1 MLGVVLDADSLGK
14 DVDLSPVTQLLDD
27 WQVHPFTRPEQVAER
42 IKHATVVLT
51 NKIALDESSLSSAWA
66 LKFVSVMATGTNNI
80 DFLATANRG
89 IKVSNAL
96 AYGTPSVVQH
106 TLALILNLST
116 SFHRYQASI
125 SRGDWQAS
133 NVFCLLDYPIREIAG
148 KQLGIVGYGELGKAV
163 GTVVAALGM
172 KVVVSEHP
180 GREPREGRTKFEEV
194 LQQIGL
200 GDRMAYALANL
211 MAPPSMRKDIIP
223 EKFESPIMID
233 TREGLIINYARCCHP
248 IPGDSILGH
257 LSPGKGLVVHIDICK
272 NLDEIRTNKEKCIPL
287 NWSTKLKGDFAV
299 ALKVELASERGIVA
313 SLASR
318 ISETEAAILKI
329 QTEERDGFS
338 MIIDLLIEVKSRLHL
353 ARVIKR
359 IRILKQV
366 QRVYRTTN

>member
-194 LQQIGL
+194 L
-200 GDRMAYALANL
+200 
-211 MAPPSMRKDIIP
+211 
-223 EKFESPIMID
+223 
-233 TREGLIINYARCCHP
+233 
-248 IPGDSILGH
+248 
-257 LSPGKGLVVHIDICK
+257 
-272 NLDEIRTNKEKCIPL
+272 RTSDYISLHCPL
-287 NWSTKLKGDFAV
+287 NDA
-299 ALKVELASERGIVA
+299 
-313 SLASR
+313 ASR
-318 ISETEAAILKI
+318 IINADTLALMKQDAFLINTARGGLVDPYDLVSCLQAGNIAGAAIDVLEQEPPTLDDPLLKDIPNLIVTPHNAWAAIESRNRLI
-329 QTEERDGFS
+329 QQSRENIEGF
-338 MIIDLLIEVKSRLHL
+338 LKGKPVRL
-353 ARVIKR
+353 VT
-359 IRILKQV
+359 Q
-366 QRVYRTTN
+366 

>member
-1 MLGVVLDADSLGK
+1 MLGVILDADSLGK

-194 LQQIGL
+194 LRTSDYISLHCPLNDATSRIINADTLALMKQDAFLINTARGGL
-200 GDRMAYALANL
+200 VDPYDLVSCLQAGNIAGAAIDVLEQE
-211 MAPPSMRKDIIP
+211 PPTLDDPLLKDIPNLIVTP
-223 EKFESPIMID
+223 HNAWAAIESRNRLIQQS
-233 TREGLIINYARCCHP
+233 RENIEGF
-248 IPGDSILGH
+248 
-257 LSPGKGLVVHIDICK
+257 
-272 NLDEIRTNKEKCIPL
+272 
-287 NWSTKLKGDFAV
+287 LKGKPV
-299 ALKVELASERGIVA
+299 
-313 SLASR
+313 
-318 ISETEAAILKI
+318 
-329 QTEERDGFS
+329 
-338 MIIDLLIEVKSRLHL
+338 RL
-353 ARVIKR
+353 VT
-359 IRILKQV
+359 Q
-366 QRVYRTTN
+366 

>member
-42 IKHATVVLT
+42 IKHTTVVLT

-194 LQQIGL
+194 LRTSDYISLHCPLNDATSRIINADTLALMKQDAFLINTARGGL
-200 GDRMAYALANL
+200 VDPYDLVSCLQAGNIAGAAIDVLEQE
-211 MAPPSMRKDIIP
+211 PPTLDDPLLKDIPNLIVTP
-223 EKFESPIMID
+223 HNAWAAIESRNRLIQQS
-233 TREGLIINYARCCHP
+233 RENIEGF
-248 IPGDSILGH
+248 
-257 LSPGKGLVVHIDICK
+257 
-272 NLDEIRTNKEKCIPL
+272 
-287 NWSTKLKGDFAV
+287 LKGKPV
-299 ALKVELASERGIVA
+299 
-313 SLASR
+313 
-318 ISETEAAILKI
+318 
-329 QTEERDGFS
+329 
-338 MIIDLLIEVKSRLHL
+338 RL
-353 ARVIKR
+353 VT
-359 IRILKQV
+359 Q
-366 QRVYRTTN
+366 

>member
-180 GREPREGRTKFEEV
+180 GRDPREGRTKFEEV
-194 LQQIGL
+194 LRTSDYISLHCPLNDATSRIINADTLALMKQDAFLINTARGGL
-200 GDRMAYALANL
+200 VDPYDLVSCLQAGNIAGAAIDVLEQE
-211 MAPPSMRKDIIP
+211 PPTLDDPLLKDIPNLIVTP
-223 EKFESPIMID
+223 HNAWAAIESRNRLIQQS
-233 TREGLIINYARCCHP
+233 RENIEGF
-248 IPGDSILGH
+248 
-257 LSPGKGLVVHIDICK
+257 
-272 NLDEIRTNKEKCIPL
+272 
-287 NWSTKLKGDFAV
+287 LKGKPV
-299 ALKVELASERGIVA
+299 
-313 SLASR
+313 
-318 ISETEAAILKI
+318 
-329 QTEERDGFS
+329 
-338 MIIDLLIEVKSRLHL
+338 RL
-353 ARVIKR
+353 VT
-359 IRILKQV
+359 Q
-366 QRVYRTTN
+366 

>member
-148 KQLGIVGYGELGKAV
+148 KQLGIVCYGELGKAV

-194 LQQIGL
+194 LRTSDYISLHCPLNDATSRIINADTLALMKQDAFLINTARGGL
-200 GDRMAYALANL
+200 VDPYDLVSCLQAGNIAGAAIDVLEQE
-211 MAPPSMRKDIIP
+211 PPTLDDPLLKDIPNLIVTP
-223 EKFESPIMID
+223 HNAWAAIESRNRLIQQS
-233 TREGLIINYARCCHP
+233 RENIEGF
-248 IPGDSILGH
+248 
-257 LSPGKGLVVHIDICK
+257 
-272 NLDEIRTNKEKCIPL
+272 
-287 NWSTKLKGDFAV
+287 LKGKPV
-299 ALKVELASERGIVA
+299 
-313 SLASR
+313 
-318 ISETEAAILKI
+318 
-329 QTEERDGFS
+329 
-338 MIIDLLIEVKSRLHL
+338 RL
-353 ARVIKR
+353 VT
-359 IRILKQV
+359 Q
-366 QRVYRTTN
+366 

>member
-1 MLGVVLDADSLGK
+1 MLGVFLDADSLGK

-194 LQQIGL
+194 LRTSDYISLHCPLNDATSRIINADTLALMKQDAFLINTARGGL
-200 GDRMAYALANL
+200 VDPYDLVSCLQAGNIAGAAIDVLEQE
-211 MAPPSMRKDIIP
+211 PPTLDDPLLKDIPNLIVTP
-223 EKFESPIMID
+223 HNAWAAIESRNRLIQQS
-233 TREGLIINYARCCHP
+233 RENIEGF
-248 IPGDSILGH
+248 
-257 LSPGKGLVVHIDICK
+257 
-272 NLDEIRTNKEKCIPL
+272 
-287 NWSTKLKGDFAV
+287 LKGKPV
-299 ALKVELASERGIVA
+299 
-313 SLASR
+313 
-318 ISETEAAILKI
+318 
-329 QTEERDGFS
+329 
-338 MIIDLLIEVKSRLHL
+338 RL
-353 ARVIKR
+353 VT
-359 IRILKQV
+359 Q
-366 QRVYRTTN
+366 

>member
-1 MLGVVLDADSLGK
+1 VEPSDPRLDDDMLGVVLDADSLGK

-194 LQQIGL
+194 LRTSDYISLHCPLNDATSRIINADTLALMKQDAFLINTARGGL
-200 GDRMAYALANL
+200 VDPYDLVSCLQAGNIAGAAIDVLEQE
-211 MAPPSMRKDIIP
+211 PPTLDDPLLKDIPNLIVTP
-223 EKFESPIMID
+223 HNAWAAIESRNRLIQQS
-233 TREGLIINYARCCHP
+233 RENIEGF
-248 IPGDSILGH
+248 
-257 LSPGKGLVVHIDICK
+257 
-272 NLDEIRTNKEKCIPL
+272 
-287 NWSTKLKGDFAV
+287 LKGKPV
-299 ALKVELASERGIVA
+299 
-313 SLASR
+313 
-318 ISETEAAILKI
+318 
-329 QTEERDGFS
+329 
-338 MIIDLLIEVKSRLHL
+338 RL
-353 ARVIKR
+353 VT
-359 IRILKQV
+359 Q
-366 QRVYRTTN
+366 

>member
-194 LQQIGL
+194 LRTSDYISLHCPLNDATSRIINADTLALMKQDAFLINTARGGL
-200 GDRMAYALANL
+200 VDPYDLVSCLQAGNIAGAAIDVLEQE
-211 MAPPSMRKDIIP
+211 PPTLNDPLLKDIPNLIVTP
-223 EKFESPIMID
+223 HNAWAAIESRNRLIQQS
-233 TREGLIINYARCCHP
+233 RENIEGF
-248 IPGDSILGH
+248 
-257 LSPGKGLVVHIDICK
+257 
-272 NLDEIRTNKEKCIPL
+272 
-287 NWSTKLKGDFAV
+287 LKGKPV
-299 ALKVELASERGIVA
+299 
-313 SLASR
+313 
-318 ISETEAAILKI
+318 
-329 QTEERDGFS
+329 
-338 MIIDLLIEVKSRLHL
+338 RL
-353 ARVIKR
+353 VT
-359 IRILKQV
+359 Q
-366 QRVYRTTN
+366 

>member
-1 MLGVVLDADSLGK
+1 MEPSDPRLDDDMLGVVLDADSLGK

-194 LQQIGL
+194 LRTSDYISLHCPLNDATSRIINADTLALMKQDAFLINTARGGL
-200 GDRMAYALANL
+200 VDPYDLVSCLQAGNIAGAAIDVLEQE
-211 MAPPSMRKDIIP
+211 PPTLDDPLLKDIPNLIVTP
-223 EKFESPIMID
+223 HNAWAAIESRNRLIQQS
-233 TREGLIINYARCCHP
+233 RENIEGF
-248 IPGDSILGH
+248 
-257 LSPGKGLVVHIDICK
+257 
-272 NLDEIRTNKEKCIPL
+272 
-287 NWSTKLKGDFAV
+287 LKGKPV
-299 ALKVELASERGIVA
+299 
-313 SLASR
+313 
-318 ISETEAAILKI
+318 
-329 QTEERDGFS
+329 
-338 MIIDLLIEVKSRLHL
+338 RL
-353 ARVIKR
+353 VT
-359 IRILKQV
+359 Q
-366 QRVYRTTN
+366 

>member
-1 MLGVVLDADSLGK
+1 MLGVILDADSLGK

-51 NKIALDESSLSSAWA
+51 NKVALHESSLSSALA
-66 LKFVSVMATGTNNI
+66 LRFVSVMATGTNNI

-194 LQQIGL
+194 LRTSDYISLHCPLNDATSRIINADTLALMKQDAFLINTARGGL
-200 GDRMAYALANL
+200 VDPYDLVSCLQAGNIAGAAIDVLEQE
-211 MAPPSMRKDIIP
+211 PPTLDDPLLKDIPNLIVTP
-223 EKFESPIMID
+223 HNAWAAIESRNRLIQQS
-233 TREGLIINYARCCHP
+233 RENIEGF
-248 IPGDSILGH
+248 
-257 LSPGKGLVVHIDICK
+257 
-272 NLDEIRTNKEKCIPL
+272 
-287 NWSTKLKGDFAV
+287 LKGKPV
-299 ALKVELASERGIVA
+299 
-313 SLASR
+313 
-318 ISETEAAILKI
+318 
-329 QTEERDGFS
+329 
-338 MIIDLLIEVKSRLHL
+338 RL
-353 ARVIKR
+353 VT
-359 IRILKQV
+359 Q
-366 QRVYRTTN
+366 

>member
-1 MLGVVLDADSLGK
+1 MEPSDPRLDDDMLGVVLDADSLGK

-194 LQQIGL
+194 LRTSDYISLHCPLNDATSRIINADTLALMKQDAFLINTARGGL
-200 GDRMAYALANL
+200 VDPYDLVSCLQAGNIAGAAIDVLEQE
-211 MAPPSMRKDIIP
+211 PPTLNDPLLKDIPNLIVTP
-223 EKFESPIMID
+223 HNAWAAIESRNRLIQQS
-233 TREGLIINYARCCHP
+233 RENIEGF
-248 IPGDSILGH
+248 
-257 LSPGKGLVVHIDICK
+257 
-272 NLDEIRTNKEKCIPL
+272 
-287 NWSTKLKGDFAV
+287 LKGKPV
-299 ALKVELASERGIVA
+299 
-313 SLASR
+313 
-318 ISETEAAILKI
+318 
-329 QTEERDGFS
+329 
-338 MIIDLLIEVKSRLHL
+338 RL
-353 ARVIKR
+353 VT
-359 IRILKQV
+359 Q
-366 QRVYRTTN
+366 

>member
-27 WQVHPFTRPEQVAER
+27 WQVYPFTRPEQVAER

-194 LQQIGL
+194 LRTSDYISLHCPLNDATSRIINADTLALMKQDAFLINTARGGL
-200 GDRMAYALANL
+200 VDPYDLVSCLQAGNIAGAAIDVLEQE
-211 MAPPSMRKDIIP
+211 PPTLDDPLLKDIPNLIVTP
-223 EKFESPIMID
+223 HNAWAAIESRNRLIQQS
-233 TREGLIINYARCCHP
+233 RENIEGF
-248 IPGDSILGH
+248 
-257 LSPGKGLVVHIDICK
+257 
-272 NLDEIRTNKEKCIPL
+272 
-287 NWSTKLKGDFAV
+287 LKGKPV
-299 ALKVELASERGIVA
+299 
-313 SLASR
+313 
-318 ISETEAAILKI
+318 
-329 QTEERDGFS
+329 
-338 MIIDLLIEVKSRLHL
+338 RL
-353 ARVIKR
+353 VT
-359 IRILKQV
+359 Q
-366 QRVYRTTN
+366 